1 MEMNDRNKEGEF
13 DSDSEKPLDQ
23 LSNEELLNKIE
34 KDALEENNEG
44 MKEEKEENNE
54 LLSKLGLS
62 KKQAHR
68 AGTGLDNLKKENE
81 ELKQQLTEFNDKYLR
96 LFADFD
102 NFRKRIQK
110 ERIELIKTAGIEVIS
125 SLLPVLDDFQRAL
138 RQMEATKDPMTE
150 GVKLIYQKIY
160 SILESKGLKAMN
172 SIGEIFD
179 PELHEAIGEVPA
191 QDESQKGKVIDE
203 IERGYYLNDKI
214 IRHAKVLVGK

>member
-1 MEMNDRNKEGEF
+1 MEMNERNKEEEF
-13 DSDSEKPLDQ
+13 DNDGEKPLDQ

-34 KDALEENNEG
+34 KDASEENNEG
-44 MKEEKEENNE
+44 MKQDKEENSE
-54 LLSKLGLS
+54 LMGKPGLS
-62 KKQAHR
+62 KKPAHR
-68 AGTGLDNLKKENE
+68 AGDGTDSLKKENE
-81 ELKQQLTEFNDKYLR
+81 ELKQQVAELNDKYLR

-102 NFRKRIQK
+102 NFRKRIQR

-138 RQMEATKDPMTE
+138 KQMEATKDPMTE

-160 SILESKGLKAMN
+160 SILESKGLKAMK

-179 PELHEAIGEVPA
+179 TELHEAIGEVPA
-191 QDESQKGKVIDE
+191 ENESQKGKVIDE